1 MLAATSSP
9 PRVHWTQRLH
19 NNCKC
24 LGPNETVCIADAV
37 WLVAPQRSPTI
48 GVVFAVMVAV
58 SLVVE
63 VVAQGVAQVAAQG
76 SQLRLSMQLQIEKLG
91 MVERS

>member
-1 MLAATSSP
+1 
-9 PRVHWTQRLH
+9 
-19 NNCKC
+19 
-24 LGPNETVCIADAV
+24 
-37 WLVAPQRSPTI
+37 
-48 GVVFAVMVAV
+48 MVAV